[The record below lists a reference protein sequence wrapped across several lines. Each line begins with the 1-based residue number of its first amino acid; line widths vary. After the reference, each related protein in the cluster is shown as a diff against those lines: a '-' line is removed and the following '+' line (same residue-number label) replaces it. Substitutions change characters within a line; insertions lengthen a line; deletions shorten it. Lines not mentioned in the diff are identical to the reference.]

1 MMILTTVGQERHRGE
16 AMIDHAEPAM
26 GAAVTPMSAGAV
38 APSCYRVS
46 AVSGSLEVTARLKNA
61 NDLDLLMK
69 VLEANK
75 GLFANA
81 SPNEALVRSDRS
93 ENRFGKEDRSQI
105 ELLVKAQSPEI
116 ERLGEPDGKATK
128 NGAKPNRSEAKQSV
142 RADSSENILTLT

>member
-1 MMILTTVGQERHRGE
+1 
-16 AMIDHAEPAM
+16 
-26 GAAVTPMSAGAV
+26 
-38 APSCYRVS
+38 
-46 AVSGSLEVTARLKNA
+46 
-61 NDLDLLMK
+61 MK

-142 RADSSENILTLT
+142 KADSSENILTLT

>member
-1 MMILTTVGQERHRGE
+1 
-16 AMIDHAEPAM
+16 MIDHAEPAM
-26 GAAVTPMSAGAV
+26 GAAVTSMSAGAV

-61 NDLDLLMK
+61 DDLDLLMK
-69 VLEANK
+69 VLEANE

-105 ELLVKAQSPEI
+105 EFLVKAQSPEI
-116 ERLGEPDGKATK
+116 EVLGEPNGKATK
-128 NGAKPNRSEAKQSV
+128 NGAKPNRSAKQSV
-142 RADSSENILTLT
+142 ADSSEDILTLT

>member
-1 MMILTTVGQERHRGE
+1 LETVGQERHRGE

-26 GAAVTPMSAGAV
+26 GAAVTSMSAGAV

-93 ENRFGKEDRSQI
+93 ENRFRKEDRSQVD
-105 ELLVKAQSPEI
+105 LLVKAQSPEI
-116 ERLGEPDGKATK
+116 EVLGEPDKATK
-128 NGAKPNRSEAKQSV
+128 RGAKPNRSEAKQSV
-142 RADSSENILTLT
+142 KADSSENILTLT